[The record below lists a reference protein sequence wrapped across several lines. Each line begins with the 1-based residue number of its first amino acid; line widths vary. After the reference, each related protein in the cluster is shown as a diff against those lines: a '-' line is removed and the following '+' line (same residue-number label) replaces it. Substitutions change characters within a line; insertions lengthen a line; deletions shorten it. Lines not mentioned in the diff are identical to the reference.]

1 MTFMNHSRYGFW
13 SEVGG
18 SNPGVWMIDLGYF
31 ANRRPIFN
39 MSSVNG
45 LSYDGET
52 QRLYVLNGDT
62 GEIYNCDME
71 YVQGMLLCFLV
82 CRHIVS
88 LVDD

>member
-1 MTFMNHSRYGFW
+1 
-13 SEVGG
+13 
-18 SNPGVWMIDLGYF
+18 MIDLGYF

-45 LSYDGET
+45 LSYDGEN

-71 YVQGMLLCFLV
+71 YVQGRLLCFLF
-82 CRHIVS
+82 CCSIGALESNLRRLGI
-88 LVDD
+88 LLPKFPQFCMETACLC